1 MNLQGQKYD
10 LINNITNNNKI
21 CCNICNKE
29 YARKSSLDKHKI
41 LCEFKHKTKTQMQ
54 IELEESADI
63 PNHLQL
69 VKIVQELTL
78 KLIKMEEKMEE
89 MQKYVDKKKKKI
101 DVLSWLNTNTQLI
114 PSRTFKE
121 WVTNSLFFCQN
132 DIENLMINSLHYT
145 FQKIFES
152 QIKVIENNYIYPI
165 KAFSQKQGILYIY
178 EIDDSTNISSW
189 RQLKP
194 EDFVFLLKTMQHG
207 LIGELSK
214 WKIENK
220 GKFDESDKIAELFN
234 KAVIKL
240 MNLSFT
246 PDATYGKIRN
256 GLYNYLQEQTNVE
269 IV

>member
-21 CCNICNKE
+21 CCTICNKE

-69 VKIVQELTL
+69 VKIVQELAL

-89 MQKYVDKKKKKI
+89 MEKYVDKKKKKI
-101 DVLSWLNTNTQLI
+101 DILSWLNANTQVI

-178 EIDDSTNISSW
+178 EIDDSTNSSSW

-269 IV
+269 II